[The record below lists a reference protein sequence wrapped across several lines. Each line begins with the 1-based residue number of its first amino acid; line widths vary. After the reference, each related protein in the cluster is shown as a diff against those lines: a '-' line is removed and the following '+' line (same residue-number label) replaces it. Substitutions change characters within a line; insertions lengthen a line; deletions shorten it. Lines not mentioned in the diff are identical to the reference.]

1 MELIIKLKK
10 GVDVIDDIDDDN
22 NNNDDV
28 IPMCSHMHNIV

>member
-1 MELIIKLKK
+1 MELVIKLKK

>member
-1 MELIIKLKK
+1 MELVTKLKK

-28 IPMCSHMHNIV
+28 IPMCSHMHGIV